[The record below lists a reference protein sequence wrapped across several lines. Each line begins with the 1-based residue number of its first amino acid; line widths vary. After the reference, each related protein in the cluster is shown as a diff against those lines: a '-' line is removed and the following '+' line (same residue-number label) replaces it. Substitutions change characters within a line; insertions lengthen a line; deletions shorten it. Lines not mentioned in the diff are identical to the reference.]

1 MKSLVSI
8 RILYGVAA
16 AYDGLLGLAFLV
28 AGPQLFDCLG
38 ITPPNHWG
46 YVHFSAGL
54 LVIFGYMFLNIA
66 RRPIENRNLV
76 IYGVLLKFCY
86 VATVVWHSYQGSV
99 PSIWKYFALADIV
112 FAFLFL
118 WSLKP
123 LVSAASS
130 TRQLGLP

>member
-1 MKSLVSI
+1 MKSLTSV
-8 RILYGVAA
+8 RIVYGLAA

-28 AGPQLFDCLG
+28 AGPQIFDLLH

-54 LVIFGYMFLNIA
+54 LVIFGYMFLTIA
-66 RRPIENRNLV
+66 RQPVENRNLV
-76 IYGVLLKFCY
+76 IFGVLLKVCY
-86 VATVVWHSYQGSV
+86 VLTVVWHSYQGYV
-99 PSIWKYFALADIV
+99 PPIWKYFAVADVI

-123 LVSAASS
+123 LRLAAK
-130 TRQLGLP
+130 PAK